1 MWKGGVMIQFF
12 KNIFKRD
19 KRTLDSK
26 AMEWWASGIGN
37 DRWLFVLIYY
47 RELGIPKKVAY
58 PKPMR
63 YNYNILNEYK
73 LTDKQIRLI
82 YKLEHGIQ

>member
-1 MWKGGVMIQFF
+1 MIQFF
-12 KNIFKRD
+12 KNFFKRD

-26 AMEWWASGIGN
+26 AMEWWVSG
-37 DRWLFVLIYY
+37 RKYSRCYY
-47 RELGIPKKVAY
+47 IRAYCKELGIHYGMIIHSNKV
-58 PKPMR
+58 
-63 YNYNILNEYK
+63 LNEYK